1 MAMRAAAIVALAG
14 LISFGCDG
22 ADGVGGTRVV
32 VSSSPELYR
41 SPSGSDTQPW
51 ELPHEGNAAS
61 IVEPVPPMDPVLA
74 FPANRLWQEFWFPI
88 DNAPRDGM
96 QAPVLVRQMVDA
108 RPGMQIADV
117 GAGGGYFSFRFA
129 RDVGAQGHVWSVD
142 VDGRATSKI
151 AWEAHARGVSN
162 LTAVRVRRGE
172 LGLGALSLDAVA
184 MLETGALNT
193 CEPGNKV
200 HYLEQIAM
208 ALRPGG
214 HFVFHEVTID
224 SGNPDVAGDTRG
236 CRSATADEVIALA
249 RPFFELERREE
260 VSTGEV
266 WRGYILRLRRR

>member
-1 MAMRAAAIVALAG
+1 MALRAAVIAVLAG
-14 LISFGCDG
+14 FVAFGCD
-22 ADGVGGTRVV
+22 ASDGVGGTRVE
-32 VSSSPELYR
+32 VSPSPELYR
-41 SPSGSDTQPW
+41 SPSGSDAQPW
-51 ELPHEGNAAS
+51 ELPHQSSATS
-61 IVEPVPPMDPVLA
+61 MVEPVPPMDPVRA
-74 FPANRLWQEFWFPI
+74 FPSNRLWQEFWFPI
-88 DNAPRDGM
+88 DNARRDVLE
-96 QAPVLVRQMVDA
+96 APARVRQMVDA

-129 RDVGAQGHVWSVD
+129 RDVGPEGHVWSID

-172 LGLGALSLDAVA
+172 LGLDALTLDAVA

-214 HFVFHEVTID
+214 HFVFHEVTSD
-224 SGNPDVAGDTRG
+224 AGNGNVTGDARG
-236 CRSATADEVIALA
+236 CRSPTADEVIALSL
-249 RPFFELERREE
+249 PFFELERRED